1 MIMQVIIILTT
12 WDTKVGI
19 QNSEPGYLQFFV
31 PHHLPGGQSVVCWGI
46 CPWSLGWWATGLWT
60 STVSGVVSDAV
71 DRPVETIPVCNFNL
85 KKNFKCLKNV
95 S

>member
-31 PHHLPGGQSVVCWGI
+31 PHHLPGGQSVVC
-46 CPWSLGWWATGLWT
+46 
-60 STVSGVVSDAV
+60 
-71 DRPVETIPVCNFNL
+71 
-85 KKNFKCLKNV
+85 
-95 S
+95 